1 MERAEKRN
9 IFLWNF
15 IKCGIAGWCL
25 EIIFT
30 SIESIAAGDLRLMG
44 RTSLIMFPIYGMG
57 ALLRPIG
64 RWLDRWLGDFR
75 TLRHRDQIWRHGMN
89 DMVLI
94 FFVEYVT
101 GAFLRHAG
109 ICPWDY
115 SGRYF
120 GIDGLIRLDFAPCW
134 FLAGLLFEQI
144 AAPRPMPHPPLYRE

>member
-1 MERAEKRN
+1 M
-9 IFLWNF
+9 
-15 IKCGIAGWCL
+15 

-64 RWLDRWLGDFR
+64 RGLDRWLGDFH
-75 TLRHRDQIWRHGMN
+75 TLKHRDQIWRHGIS

-101 GAFLRHAG
+101 GFFLRRAG

-115 SGRYF
+115 SGRSF
-120 GIDGLIRLDFAPCW
+120 DIDGLIRLDFAPCW

-144 AAPRPMPHPPLYRE
+144 AASRPLLPPSPRRK